1 MGHVRLG
8 RLPHRLKWSA
18 VVALLGETPTD
29 GAVVAKATIE
39 AAEQHLISL
48 RDDPALNYC
57 FWLLTRITWAA
68 RSDGFLSEL
77 NALGFSL
84 GVDTPTLAFVAAV
97 TERVRTQA
105 MQNPESG
112 ATAEMASLA
121 LRRALTET
129 VGQQG
134 PSLFGTTLSDLQ
146 AAFRTYSTREHFAQL
161 SQRFFGD
168 FLARTLRSYVD
179 REIPNLVGASPGLRT
194 VGDSREAI
202 EAIDRHARE
211 TAFILRD
218 FAGGWYSKNQW
229 ESRGSITPE
238 QTKAFT
244 AHALRK
250 MRSELKRAAAE

>member
-97 TERVRTQA
+97 TEACANAGDAEPGVRRNGRDGLT
-105 MQNPESG
+105 G
-112 ATAEMASLA
+112 FTAS
-121 LRRALTET
+121 
-129 VGQQG
+129 
-134 PSLFGTTLSDLQ
+134 
-146 AAFRTYSTREHFAQL
+146 
-161 SQRFFGD
+161 
-168 FLARTLRSYVD
+168 VD
-179 REIPNLVGASPGLRT
+179 RDGWATGAQPVWNHPERPPGGLSHIQHT
-194 VGDSREAI
+194 
-202 EAIDRHARE
+202 
-211 TAFILRD
+211 
-218 FAGGWYSKNQW
+218 
-229 ESRGSITPE
+229 
-238 QTKAFT
+238 
-244 AHALRK
+244 
-250 MRSELKRAAAE
+250 